1 MIPGQTVGVGL
12 ATETDLERLRQMALL
27 LEAENARLHRRLV
40 ELTRA
45 LAQAQGAA
53 HAQLELEIQR
63 LQEQLAARTRAL
75 FGPSS
80 ERRGGG
86 EPAEAP
92 RAPAP
97 PRGHGPRA
105 QAALPLV
112 EIVHT
117 RLGEAAPCPQCGG
130 TLEPWHDQYEEAEE
144 IDVVERSFR
153 IVRHRRQKYRCE
165 CGGCIVTAPGPAKLV
180 PGGRYSVDF
189 AVTVAV
195 AKYLDHLP
203 LARQVRQMARAG
215 LTVDTQTLWDQ
226 LLALS
231 HHLTPTYEALLADVL
246 TAPVLGADETTWQL
260 MEPGRS
266 KTWWVWAL
274 CRPDAVVYRL
284 LGTRSAAGAA
294 TVLGDYRG
302 IVLCDGYAAY
312 RALAKRGT
320 EERAGPTITLAHCWA
335 HVRRQY
341 VEAEPSYPQTAEI
354 LARIGELYVAEAA
367 ARETAAGEPGV
378 LLAERRARVAPV
390 VEAIRTWVAQQRA
403 LPQSALGKA
412 LAYTTELWP
421 GLVAFLDHAAIPV
434 DNNATERALRGIALG
449 RKNHYGSRSERGTRV
464 AALCYT
470 LLESAKLAGVE
481 PAAYLAEATRRAI
494 ATPGTV
500 TLPRDLANA

>member
-1 MIPGQTVGVGL
+1 MVGL
-12 ATETDLERLRQMALL
+12 ATETDPERLRQMALL

-45 LAQAQGAA
+45 LAAATGATQT
-53 HAQLELEIQR
+53 QLELEIAR

-80 ERRGGG
+80 ERRGDTARDQT
-86 EPAEAP
+86 EDPASP
-92 RAPAP
+92 PAVQ
-97 PRGHGPRA
+97 RGHGPRT
-105 QAALPLV
+105 QPTLPLV
-112 EIVHT
+112 EVVHT
-117 RLGEAAPCPQCGG
+117 RREDAAACPQCGG
-130 TLEPWHDQYEEAEE
+130 ALEPWKDQYEEAEE

-153 IVRHRRQKYRCE
+153 IVRHRRQKYRCRCGE
-165 CGGCIVTAPGPAKLV
+165 CIPTAPGPAKLI

-189 AVTVAV
+189 AVSVAV

-231 HHLTPTYEALLADVL
+231 QHLTPTYEAVVAAVRA
-246 TAPVLGADETTWQL
+246 APVLGADETTWQL

-274 CRPDAVVYRL
+274 CRPDAVAYRL
-284 LGTRSAAGAA
+284 LGTRSADGAA
-294 TVLGDYRG
+294 TVLGNYRG

-312 RALAKRGT
+312 RALAKRGLAD
-320 EERAGPTITLAHCWA
+320 RAGPTITLAHCWA

-341 VEAEPSYPQTAEI
+341 VEAEPSSPQAAEVLTLIGQLYAAETA
-354 LARIGELYVAEAA
+354 AQ
-367 ARETAAGEPGV
+367 ETAAGDAA
-378 LLAERRARVAPV
+378 LLVTERHARAGPV
-390 VEAIRTWVAQQRA
+390 VEAIRTWVTQQRA

-464 AALCYT
+464 AALFYT
-470 LLESAKLAGVE
+470 LLESAKLTGVE

-494 ATPGTV
+494 GTPGTV
-500 TLPRDLANA
+500 TLPRDLRGA

>member
-1 MIPGQTVGVGL
+1 MVGL
-12 ATETDLERLRQMALL
+12 ATETDLERLRQMAPL
-27 LEAENARLHRRLV
+27 LEAENARLHRRLG

-45 LAQAQGAA
+45 LAQATGATQ
-53 HAQLELEIQR
+53 AQLELEVQR

-86 EPAEAP
+86 TRDDAP
-92 RAPAP
+92 GAPAP
-97 PRGHGPRA
+97 RRGHGPRE

-112 EIVHT
+112 EVVHT
-117 RLGEAAPCPQCGG
+117 RPDDAAPCPQCGG
-130 TLEPWHDQYEEAEE
+130 TLAPWKDQYEEAEE

-153 IVRHRRQKYRCE
+153 IVRHRRQKYRCR
-165 CGGCIVTAPGPAKLV
+165 CGACVVTAAGPAKLV
-180 PGGRYSVDF
+180 AGGRYAVDF
-189 AVTVAV
+189 AVSVAV

-203 LARQVRQMARAG
+203 LARQVRQMARVG

-231 HHLTPTYEALLADVL
+231 HHLTPTYEALVAEVLA
-246 TAPVLGADETTWQL
+246 APVLGADETTWQL

-274 CRPDAVVYRL
+274 ARPDAVVYRL

-294 TVLGDYRG
+294 TVLGNYRG
-302 IVLCDGYAAY
+302 IVLCDGYAVY
-312 RALAKRGT
+312 RALAKRGGGD
-320 EERAGPTITLAHCWA
+320 RAGPTITLAHCWA

-341 VEAEPSYPQTAEI
+341 VDAEPSSPPAAEV
-354 LARIGELYVAEAA
+354 LTRIGELYAAEAA
-367 ARETAAGEPGV
+367 AQETAAGDAAL

-390 VEAIRTWVAQQRA
+390 VEAIRAWVTQQRA

-421 GLVAFLDHAAIPV
+421 GLVAFLGDAAIPV

-470 LLESAKLAGVE
+470 LLESAKLAEVE

-494 ATPGTV
+494 TTPGTV
-500 TLPRDLANA
+500 TLPRDLRGG

>member
-1 MIPGQTVGVGL
+1 MVGL

-45 LAQAQGAA
+45 LAQAKGAA
-53 HAQLELEIQR
+53 QPQLELEIAR
-63 LQEQLAARTRAL
+63 LQEQLAARNRAL
-75 FGPSS
+75 FGASS
-80 ERRGGG
+80 ERRRNG
-86 EPAEAP
+86 EHAEAP
-92 RAPAP
+92 RAPTA

-105 QAALPLV
+105 QPTLPLV
-112 EIVHT
+112 EVVHT
-117 RLGEAAPCPQCGG
+117 RLEEAAPCPQCGG
-130 TLEPWHDQYEEAEE
+130 TLEAWKDQYEEADE

-153 IVRHRRQKYRCE
+153 LVRHRRQKYRCA
-165 CGGCIVTAPGPAKLV
+165 CGGCVVTAPGPAKLV
-180 PGGRYSVDF
+180 AGGRYSVDV
-189 AVTVAV
+189 AVGVAV

-231 HHLTPTYEALLADVL
+231 HHLTPTYEALLADVR

-274 CRPDAVVYRL
+274 CRSDAVVYRL
-284 LGTRSAAGAA
+284 LDTRSADGARQ
-294 TVLGDYRG
+294 VLGEYRG

-320 EERAGPTITLAHCWA
+320 AERAGPTITLAHCWA

-341 VEAEPSYPQTAEI
+341 LEAEPAYPQAAEI
-354 LARIGELYVAEAA
+354 LTLIGELYAAEQ
-367 ARETAAGEPGV
+367 TAQTTANGDPGV
-378 LLAERRARVAPV
+378 LLAERQARVAPI
-390 VEAIRTWVAQQRA
+390 VETIRAWVTQQRA

-421 GLVAFLDHAAIPV
+421 GLVAFLEHATIPI

-470 LLESAKLAGVE
+470 LLESAKLAGLE

-500 TLPRDLANA
+500 TLPRNLAGA

>member
-1 MIPGQTVGVGL
+1 MVGL

-45 LAQAQGAA
+45 LAEAKGAA
-53 HAQLELEIQR
+53 HAQLELEIAR

-80 ERRGGG
+80 ERRGDDAGDA
-86 EPAEAP
+86 PPRTPAP
-92 RAPAP
+92 R
-97 PRGHGPRA
+97 RGHGPRE

-112 EIVHT
+112 EVVHT
-117 RLGEAAPCPQCGG
+117 QPDEAAPCPQCGG
-130 TLEPWHDQYEEAEE
+130 TVEAWKDQYEEAEE

-153 IVRHRRQKYRCE
+153 IVRHRRQKYRCR
-165 CGGCIVTAPGPAKLV
+165 CGACVVTASGPAKLV
-180 PGGRYSVDF
+180 AGGRYSVDF
-189 AVTVAV
+189 AVAVAV
-195 AKYLDHLP
+195 GKYLDHLP
-203 LARQVRQMARAG
+203 LARQVRQMARMG

-231 HHLTPTYEALLADVL
+231 HHLTPTYEALGADVL

-274 CRPDAVVYRL
+274 CRPDAVIYRL
-284 LGTRSAAGAA
+284 LGTRSAEGAA
-294 TVLGDYRG
+294 MVLGDYNG

-320 EERAGPTITLAHCWA
+320 AERAATITLAHCWA

-341 VEAEPSYPQTAEI
+341 VEAEPAYPQATEV
-354 LARIGELYVAEAA
+354 LALIGELYAAEAA
-367 ARETAAGEPGV
+367 AQETAAGEV
-378 LLAERRARVAPV
+378 RLLLRERRTRAAPV
-390 VEAIRTWVAQQRA
+390 VEAIRTWVTQQRA
-403 LPQSALGKA
+403 MPQSTLGKA

-500 TLPRDLANA
+500 TLPRDLRRT

>member
-1 MIPGQTVGVGL
+1 MVEL

-27 LEAENARLHRRLV
+27 LEAENTRLHRRLV

-45 LAQAQGAA
+45 LAEAKGAA
-53 HAQLELEIQR
+53 QAQLELEIAR
-63 LQEQLAARTRAL
+63 LQEHLAARTRVL
-75 FGPSS
+75 FSPSS
-80 ERRGGG
+80 ERRGGEG
-86 EPAEAP
+86 RDDTPPTPAP
-92 RAPAP
+92 R
-97 PRGHGPRA
+97 RGHGPRA

-112 EIVHT
+112 EVVHT
-117 RLGEAAPCPQCGG
+117 QAAETAPCPQCGG
-130 TLEPWHDQYEEAEE
+130 TLEPWKEQYEEADE
-144 IDVVERSFR
+144 IDIVERSFR
-153 IVRHRRQKYRCE
+153 IVRHRRQKYRCRCGE
-165 CGGCIVTAPGPAKLV
+165 CITTAPGPAKLV

-189 AVTVAV
+189 AGAVAV

-203 LARQVRQMARAG
+203 LARQVRQMARVG
-215 LTVDTQTLWDQ
+215 LVVDTQTLWDQ

-231 HHLTPTYEALLADVL
+231 HHLTPTYDALVAEVL

-320 EERAGPTITLAHCWA
+320 AERAGPTLTLAHCWA

-341 VEAEPSYPQTAEI
+341 VEAEPAYPQAAEV
-354 LARIGELYVAEAA
+354 LALIGELYAAEAA
-367 ARETAAGEPGV
+367 AQETAAGDAAV

-390 VEAIRTWVAQQRA
+390 VDAIRTWVTQQRG
-403 LPQSALGKA
+403 LPQSTLGKA

-421 GLVAFLDHAAIPV
+421 GLRVFLDHAAIPV

-500 TLPRDLANA
+500 TLPRDLCGA

>member
-1 MIPGQTVGVGL
+1 VVGL

-45 LAQAQGAA
+45 LAEATGAA
-53 HAQLELEIQR
+53 HAQLELELQR
-63 LQEQLAARTRAL
+63 LQEQLAGRTRAL

-80 ERRGGG
+80 ERRSGSA
-86 EPAEAP
+86 PDEAP
-92 RAPAP
+92 RGPAP
-97 PRGHGPRA
+97 RRGHGPRE

-112 EIVHT
+112 EVVHT
-117 RLGEAAPCPQCGG
+117 RPDAAAPCAQCGG
-130 TLEPWHDQYEEAEE
+130 DLVPWQGQYEEAEE

-153 IVRHRRQKYRCE
+153 IVRHRRQKYRCA
-165 CGGCIVTAPGPAKLV
+165 CGEGIVTAPGPAKLV
-180 PGGRYSVDF
+180 AGGRYSVEF
-189 AVTVAV
+189 AVSVAV

-231 HHLTPTYEALLADVL
+231 HHLLPTYEALVGDVL

-274 CRPDAVVYRL
+274 CRPDAVAYRL
-284 LGTRSAAGAA
+284 LGTRSAEGAA
-294 TVLGDYRG
+294 TVLQDYRG

-312 RALAKRGT
+312 RALAKRGAAD
-320 EERAGPTITLAHCWA
+320 RAGRTITLAHCWA

-341 VEAEPSYPQTAEI
+341 VEAESSSPQAAEV
-354 LARIGELYVAEAA
+354 LTRIGQLYAAEA
-367 ARETAAGEPGV
+367 TAQATAGGDPTV
-378 LLAERRARVAPV
+378 LLAERRARAAPLVAG
-390 VEAIRTWVAQQRA
+390 IRTWVTQQRA
-403 LPQSALGKA
+403 LPQSTLGKA

-470 LLESAKLAGVE
+470 LLESAKLTGVE
-481 PAAYLAEATRRAI
+481 PATYLAEATRRAI

-500 TLPRDLANA
+500 TLPRELRGT

>member
-1 MIPGQTVGVGL
+1 MGL
-12 ATETDLERLRQMALL
+12 GTETDLERLRQMALL
-27 LEAENARLHRRLV
+27 LEAENARLHRRLG
-40 ELTRA
+40 ELTQA
-45 LAQAQGAA
+45 LAQATGATQ
-53 HAQLELEIQR
+53 AQLELELQR

-75 FGPSS
+75 FGASS

-86 EPAEAP
+86 ARDDAAS
-92 RAPAP
+92 APAP
-97 PRGHGPRA
+97 RRGHGPRE
-105 QAALPLV
+105 QATLPVV
-112 EIVHT
+112 EVVHT
-117 RLGEAAPCPQCGG
+117 RPDDAAPCPQCGG
-130 TLEPWHDQYEEAEE
+130 TLAPWKEQYEEADE
-144 IDVVERSFR
+144 IDIVERSFR
-153 IVRHRRQKYRCE
+153 IVRHRRQKYRCRCGE
-165 CGGCIVTAPGPAKLV
+165 CITTAPGPAKLV

-189 AVTVAV
+189 AGAVAV

-203 LARQVRQMARAG
+203 LARQVRQMARVG
-215 LTVDTQTLWDQ
+215 LVVDTQTLWDQ
-226 LLALS
+226 RLALS
-231 HHLTPTYEALLADVL
+231 HPLTPTYEALLADVR
-246 TAPVLGADETTWQL
+246 TEPVLGPDETTWQL

-354 LARIGELYVAEAA
+354 LARIGELYAAEAA

-378 LLAERRARVAPV
+378 LLAERRAAGAPV
-390 VEAIRTWVAQQRA
+390 GEAVRTWVAQQRA

-500 TLPRDLANA
+500 TLPRDLPGA

>member
-1 MIPGQTVGVGL
+1 MVGL

-27 LEAENARLHRRLV
+27 LEAENARLHRRLMD
-40 ELTRA
+40 LTRA
-45 LAQAQGAA
+45 LAAATGAT
-53 HAQLELEIQR
+53 HTQLELEIAR
-63 LQEQLAARTRAL
+63 LTEQLAARTRAL
-75 FGPSS
+75 FGRSS
-80 ERRGGG
+80 ERRAGG
-86 EPAEAP
+86 ELEETASPPAP
-92 RAPAP
+92 R
-97 PRGHGPRA
+97 RGHGPRA
-105 QAALPLV
+105 QTALPRV
-112 EIVHT
+112 DVVHT
-117 RLGEAAPCPQCGG
+117 AAEPVAPCAHCGG
-130 TLEPWHDQYEEAEE
+130 ALEAWTEQYEDAEE

-153 IVRHRRQKYRCE
+153 LVRHRRQKYRCQ
-165 CGGCIVTAPGPAKLV
+165 CGGGVVTAPGPAKLI

-189 AVTVAV
+189 AVGVAV

-226 LLALS
+226 LLALG
-231 HHLTPTYEALLADVL
+231 HHLTPTYDALVSDVL
-246 TAPVLGADETTWQL
+246 AAPVLGADETTWQL

-266 KTWWVWAL
+266 KTWWMWAL
-274 CRPDAVVYRL
+274 CGPEAVVYRL

-294 TVLGDYRG
+294 MVLGDYRG
-302 IVLCDGYAAY
+302 IIVCDGYAAY
-312 RALAKRGT
+312 RALAKQSPAA
-320 EERAGPTITLAHCWA
+320 RAGPTITLAHCWA

-341 VEAEPSYPQTAEI
+341 MEAETASPQAAEM
-354 LARIGELYVAEAA
+354 LTLLGELYAAEAA
-367 ARETAAGEPGV
+367 AQTSATGDAAV
-378 LLAERRARVAPV
+378 LLRERRTRAAPV
-390 VEAIRTWVAQQRA
+390 VEKIRMWVTQQRA

-421 GLVAFLDHAAIPV
+421 GLIAFLDHAAIPV

-494 ATPGTV
+494 AMPGTV
-500 TLPRDLANA
+500 TLPRDLRDT

>member
-1 MIPGQTVGVGL
+1 MVGL

-45 LAQAQGAA
+45 LAEAKGAA
-53 HAQLELEIQR
+53 HAQLELEIAR

-80 ERRGGG
+80 ERRGDGAG
-86 EPAEAP
+86 DATPRTPAP
-92 RAPAP
+92 R
-97 PRGHGPRA
+97 RGHGPRE

-112 EIVHT
+112 EVVHT
-117 RLGEAAPCPQCGG
+117 RPDEAAPCPQCGG
-130 TLEPWHDQYEEAEE
+130 TLEAWKDQYEEAEE

-153 IVRHRRQKYRCE
+153 IVRHRRQKYRCR
-165 CGGCIVTAPGPAKLV
+165 CGACVVTASGPAKLV
-180 PGGRYSVDF
+180 AGGRYSVDF
-189 AVTVAV
+189 AVAVAV
-195 AKYLDHLP
+195 GKYLDHLP
-203 LARQVRQMARAG
+203 LARQVRQMARMG

-231 HHLTPTYEALLADVL
+231 QHLTPTYEALGADVL

-274 CRPDAVVYRL
+274 CRPDAVIYRL
-284 LGTRSAAGAA
+284 LGTRSAEGAA
-294 TVLGDYRG
+294 TVLGDYNG

-320 EERAGPTITLAHCWA
+320 AERTATITLAHCWA

-341 VEAEPSYPQTAEI
+341 VEAEPAYPQATEV
-354 LARIGELYVAEAA
+354 LALIGELYAAEAA
-367 ARETAAGEPGV
+367 AQETAAGEVLV
-378 LLAERRARVAPV
+378 LLSERRTRAAPI
-390 VEAIRTWVAQQRA
+390 VEAIRTWVTQQRA
-403 LPQSALGKA
+403 LPQSTLGKA

-500 TLPRDLANA
+500 TLPRDLRGT

>member
-1 MIPGQTVGVGL
+1 MVGL

-45 LAQAQGAA
+45 LAQATGAA
-53 HAQLELEIQR
+53 HAQLELELELQH
-63 LQEQLAARTRAL
+63 LQEQLAGRTRAL

-80 ERRGGG
+80 ERRSGGA
-86 EPAEAP
+86 EAEAP
-92 RAPAP
+92 SAGAPR
-97 PRGHGPRA
+97 RGHGPRA
-105 QAALPLV
+105 QATLPLV
-112 EIVHT
+112 EVVHA
-117 RLGEAAPCPQCGG
+117 RPADEAAPCPQCGG
-130 TLEPWHDQYEEAEE
+130 TLAPWTDQYEEADE

-153 IVRHRRQKYRCE
+153 IVRHRRQKYRCR
-165 CGGCIVTAPGPAKLV
+165 CGGCVATAPGPAKLI

-189 AVTVAV
+189 AVSVAV
-195 AKYLDHLP
+195 AKYCDHLP
-203 LARQVRQMARAG
+203 LARQVRQMARVG

-231 HHLTPTYEALLADVL
+231 QHLTPTYDALVADVL

-274 CRPDAVVYRL
+274 CRPDAVAYRL
-284 LGTRSAAGAA
+284 LGTRSAEGAA
-294 TVLGDYRG
+294 TVLRDYRG

-312 RALAKRGT
+312 RALAKRGAAD
-320 EERAGPTITLAHCWA
+320 RAGPTITLAHCWA

-341 VEAEPSYPQTAEI
+341 VETESSSPQAAEVLT
-354 LARIGELYVAEAA
+354 LIGQLYAAEA
-367 ARETAAGEPGV
+367 TAQATAGDDPTV
-378 LLAERRARVAPV
+378 LLAERRARAAPIVAG
-390 VEAIRTWVAQQRA
+390 IRTWVTQQRA
-403 LPQSALGKA
+403 LPQSTLGKA

-449 RKNHYGSRSERGTRV
+449 RKDHYGSRSERGTRV

-470 LLESAKLAGVE
+470 LLESAKLTGVE

-494 ATPGTV
+494 ALPGTV
-500 TLPRDLANA
+500 TLPRDLRGA

>member
-1 MIPGQTVGVGL
+1 VVGL

-45 LAQAQGAA
+45 LATATGGAQ
-53 HAQLELEIQR
+53 AQLELELQR

-80 ERRGGG
+80 ERRGSGKS
-86 EPAEAP
+86 AEA
-92 RAPAP
+92 APAP
-97 PRGHGPRA
+97 RRGHGPRT
-105 QAALPLV
+105 QPALPLV
-112 EIVHT
+112 EVVHEQ
-117 RLGEAAPCPQCGG
+117 LDEASPCPQCGG
-130 TLEPWHDQYEEAEE
+130 TLVPWRDQYEEADE
-144 IDVVERSFR
+144 IDVVERRFQ
-153 IVRHRRQKYRCE
+153 IVRHRRQKYRCG
-165 CGGCIVTAPGPAKLV
+165 CGGCVITAPGPAKLV
-180 PGGRYSVDF
+180 AGGRYSVDF
-189 AVTVAV
+189 AVAVAV

-203 LARQVRQMARAG
+203 LARQVRQMARVG

-231 HHLTPTYEALLADVL
+231 HHLTPTYEALVADVL

-274 CRPDAVVYRL
+274 CRPDAVAYRL

-302 IVLCDGYAAY
+302 VVVCDGYAAY
-312 RALAKRGT
+312 RALAKRAAAD
-320 EERAGPTITLAHCWA
+320 RAGPTITLAHCWA

-341 VEAEPSYPQTAEI
+341 VEAEPAYPAAAEVLTLI
-354 LARIGELYVAEAA
+354 AALYAAEAA
-367 ARETAAGEPGV
+367 AQETAAGDDTV
-378 LLAERRARVAPV
+378 LLVERRAHVAPV
-390 VEAIRTWVAQQRA
+390 VDAIRAWVMQQRA
-403 LPQSALGKA
+403 LPHSTLGKA

-421 GLVAFLDHAAIPV
+421 GLIAFLDHTAIPL
-434 DNNATERALRGIALG
+434 DNNATERALRGIAVG

-494 ATPGTV
+494 ATPDTV
-500 TLPRDLANA
+500 TLPRDLRST

>member
-1 MIPGQTVGVGL
+1 MHTQPA
-12 ATETDLERLRQMALL
+12 AT
-27 LEAENARLHRRLV
+27 
-40 ELTRA
+40 
-45 LAQAQGAA
+45 
-53 HAQLELEIQR
+53 
-63 LQEQLAARTRAL
+63 
-75 FGPSS
+75 
-80 ERRGGG
+80 
-86 EPAEAP
+86 
-92 RAPAP
+92 
-97 PRGHGPRA
+97 
-105 QAALPLV
+105 
-112 EIVHT
+112 
-117 RLGEAAPCPQCGG
+117 APCPQCGG
-130 TLEPWHDQYEEAEE
+130 TLEPWKDQYEEADE
-144 IDVVERSFR
+144 IDIVERSFH
-153 IVRHRRQKYRCE
+153 IVRHRRQKYRCRCGE
-165 CGGCIVTAPGPAKLV
+165 CITTAPGPAKLV

-189 AVTVAV
+189 AGAVAV

-203 LARQVRQMARAG
+203 LARQVRQMARVG
-215 LTVDTQTLWDQ
+215 LVVDTQTLWDQ

-231 HHLTPTYEALLADVL
+231 HHLTPTYDALVAEVL

-320 EERAGPTITLAHCWA
+320 AERAGPTLTLAHCWA

-341 VEAEPSYPQTAEI
+341 VEAEPAYPQAAEV
-354 LARIGELYVAEAA
+354 LALIGELYAAEAA
-367 ARETAAGEPGV
+367 AQETAAGDAAV

-390 VEAIRTWVAQQRA
+390 VDAIRTWVTQQRG
-403 LPQSALGKA
+403 LPQSTLGKA

-421 GLVAFLDHAAIPV
+421 GLRVFLDHAAIPV

-500 TLPRDLANA
+500 TLPRDLSGA

>member
-1 MIPGQTVGVGL
+1 MVGL

-27 LEAENARLHRRLV
+27 LEAENARLHRRLM

-45 LAQAQGAA
+45 LAEATGAA
-53 HAQLELEIQR
+53 HAQLELEIAR
-63 LQEQLAARTRAL
+63 LQEQLAARNRAL

-80 ERRGGG
+80 ERRGSG
-86 EPAEAP
+86 ERAEP
-92 RAPAP
+92 PSAPAAQ
-97 PRGHGPRA
+97 RGHGPRA
-105 QAALPLV
+105 QTTLPLV
-112 EIVHT
+112 DVVHT
-117 RLGEAAPCPQCGG
+117 RSADAAPCPQCGG
-130 TLEPWHDQYEEAEE
+130 TLEPWKDQYEDAEE

-153 IVRHRRQKYRCE
+153 IVRHRRQKYRCRCGE
-165 CGGCIVTAPGPAKLV
+165 CVVTAPGPPKLV
-180 PGGRYSVDF
+180 AGGRYAVDF
-189 AVTVAV
+189 AVGVAV
-195 AKYLDHLP
+195 AKYVDHLP

-231 HHLTPTYEALLADVL
+231 HHLTPTYEALLADVRT
-246 TAPVLGADETTWQL
+246 TAVLGADETTWQL
-260 MEPGRS
+260 MAPGRS

-274 CRPDAVVYRL
+274 CRSDAVVYRL
-284 LGTRSAAGAA
+284 LDTRSADGA
-294 TVLGDYRG
+294 TQVLGNYHG

-312 RALAKRGT
+312 RALAKRNTG
-320 EERAGPTITLAHCWA
+320 ERAGPTITLAHCWA

-341 VEAEPSYPQTAEI
+341 VEAEPSSPQAAEV
-354 LARIGELYVAEAA
+354 LALIGELYAAERAA
-367 ARETAAGEPGV
+367 QETAAGDSGV

-390 VEAIRTWVAQQRA
+390 VEAIRTWVTQQRA

-421 GLVAFLDHAAIPV
+421 GLVAFLEQAAIPV

-470 LLESAKLAGVE
+470 LLESAKLAGAE

-500 TLPRDLANA
+500 TLPRELASA

>member
-1 MIPGQTVGVGL
+1 MVGL

-27 LEAENARLHRRLV
+27 LEAENTRLHRRLV

-45 LAQAQGAA
+45 LAAATGAA
-53 HAQLELEIQR
+53 QAQLELEIAR

-75 FGPSS
+75 FTPSS
-80 ERRGGG
+80 ERRGRA
-86 EPAEAP
+86 EPPSAP
-92 RAPAP
+92 TA

-105 QAALPLV
+105 QASLPLV
-112 EIVHT
+112 EVVHT
-117 RLGEAAPCPQCGG
+117 RPAEAAPCPQCGG
-130 TLEPWHDQYEEAEE
+130 TLKAWKDQYEDADE

-153 IVRHRRQKYRCE
+153 IVRHRRQKYRCT
-165 CGGCIVTAPGPAKLV
+165 CGGCVVTAPGPAKLV
-180 PGGRYSVDF
+180 AGGRYSVDF
-189 AVTVAV
+189 AVGIAV

-231 HHLTPTYEALLADVL
+231 HHLTPTYEALLADVR

-274 CRPDAVVYRL
+274 CRSDAVVYRL
-284 LGTRSAAGAA
+284 LDTRSAAGAA
-294 TVLGDYRG
+294 TVLGDYHG

-312 RALAKRGT
+312 RALARRGPADG
-320 EERAGPTITLAHCWA
+320 AGPTITLAHCWA

-341 VEAEPSYPQTAEI
+341 VEAEPSSPPAADVLALIGDLYAAERAAQT
-354 LARIGELYVAEAA
+354 
-367 ARETAAGEPGV
+367 TAAGDPA
-378 LLAERRARVAPV
+378 LLLTERRAHVAPI
-390 VEAIRTWVAQQRA
+390 VEAIRTWVTQQRA

-412 LAYTTELWP
+412 LAYTTELWA
-421 GLVAFLDHAAIPV
+421 GLVAFLEHAAIPV

-500 TLPRDLANA
+500 TLPREHASV

>member
-1 MIPGQTVGVGL
+1 MVGL

-45 LAQAQGAA
+45 LAQATGAA
-53 HAQLELEIQR
+53 HAQLELELQH
-63 LQEQLAARTRAL
+63 LQEQLAGRTRAL

-80 ERRGGG
+80 ERRSGSA
-86 EPAEAP
+86 PDEAP

-97 PRGHGPRA
+97 RRGHGPRG
-105 QAALPLV
+105 QAALPLAEV
-112 EIVHT
+112 VHT
-117 RLGEAAPCPQCGG
+117 RPAAAAPCAQCGG
-130 TLEPWHDQYEEAEE
+130 DLAPWQDQYEEAEE

-153 IVRHRRQKYRCE
+153 LVRHRRQKYRCA
-165 CGGCIVTAPGPAKLV
+165 CGAGIVTAPGPAKLV
-180 PGGRYSVDF
+180 AGGRYSVEF
-189 AVTVAV
+189 AVSVAV

-203 LARQVRQMARAG
+203 LARQVRQMTRAA

-231 HHLTPTYEALLADVL
+231 HHLLPTYEALVGDVL

-274 CRPDAVVYRL
+274 CRPDAVAYRL
-284 LGTRSAAGAA
+284 LGTRSTEGAA
-294 TVLGDYRG
+294 TVLRDYRG

-312 RALAKRGT
+312 RALAKRGAAD
-320 EERAGPTITLAHCWA
+320 RAGRTITLAHCWA

-341 VEAEPSYPQTAEI
+341 VEAESSYPQAAEVLTLIGQLYAAKATAQ
-354 LARIGELYVAEAA
+354 A
-367 ARETAAGEPGV
+367 TAGGEPTV
-378 LLAERRARVAPV
+378 LLAERRARAAPIVAG
-390 VEAIRTWVAQQRA
+390 IRTWVTQQRA
-403 LPQSALGKA
+403 LPQS
-412 LAYTTELWP
+412 T
-421 GLVAFLDHAAIPV
+421 
-434 DNNATERALRGIALG
+434 LG
-449 RKNHYGSRSERGTRV
+449 RRSRTRPSSGRAWWRSSTTPRSGWTTTRRSERCAGSRSAAKPLRLALRARDRV

-470 LLESAKLAGVE
+470 LLESAKLTGIEQAT
-481 PAAYLAEATRRAI
+481 YLAEATRRAI

-500 TLPRDLANA
+500 TLPRDLRGA

>member
-1 MIPGQTVGVGL
+1 VGVGL

-27 LEAENARLHRRLV
+27 LEAENTRLHRRLV

-92 RAPAP
+92 RVPAP
-97 PRGHGPRA
+97 PRRHGPRA

-117 RLGEAAPCPQCGG
+117 RPEEAAPCPQCGG
-130 TLEPWHDQYEEAEE
+130 TLEPWNDQYEEAEE

-153 IVRHRRQKYRCE
+153 IVRHRRQKYRCG
-165 CGGCIVTAPGPAKLV
+165 CGGCIVTA
-180 PGGRYSVDF
+180 
-189 AVTVAV
+189 
-195 AKYLDHLP
+195 YLDHLP

-215 LTVDTQTLWDQ
+215 LSVDTQTLWDQ

-231 HHLTPTYEALLADVL
+231 HHLTPTYEALGADVL

-266 KTWWVWAL
+266 KTWWVGVL
-274 CRPDAVVYRL
+274 CRPEAVVYRL

-320 EERAGPTITLAHCWA
+320 GERAGPTLTLAHCWA

-341 VEAEPSYPQTAEI
+341 LEAEPSYPQAVDV
-354 LARIGELYVAEAA
+354 LALIGELYAAESAA
-367 ARETAAGEPGV
+367 QATAAGEPGV

-390 VEAIRTWVAQQRA
+390 VAAIRTWVTQQRA
-403 LPQSALGKA
+403 LPAVGAREGARVHDRA
-412 LAYTTELWP
+412 LA
-421 GLVAFLDHAAIPV
+421 
-434 DNNATERALRGIALG
+434 
-449 RKNHYGSRSERGTRV
+449 GTR
-464 AALCYT
+464 
-470 LLESAKLAGVE
+470 S
-481 PAAYLAEATRRAI
+481 
-494 ATPGTV
+494 
-500 TLPRDLANA
+500 LPRSRGDPHRQQRHGARTPRHRARPSVPTRVRQRDGDSLL